1 MKLGSGI
8 LAQGVQGPGFSLQ
21 YLQKGERKR
30 SPIRGSSPCF
40 LWMFVKGRLPQ
51 DDASHLSPFQTQ
63 DQDLST
69 ISPAI
74 IFESM
79 FQNSDDPAV
88 QDDPLQTG
96 MLSPSPLINSPGSIG
111 KVSFS
116 VSCWISVDIFP
127 SSVLLCS

>member
-1 MKLGSGI
+1 ML
-8 LAQGVQGPGFSLQ
+8 
-21 YLQKGERKR
+21 
-30 SPIRGSSPCF
+30 
-40 LWMFVKGRLPQ
+40 VKGRLPQ

-96 MLSPSPLINSPGSIG
+96 VLSPSPLTNSPGAGGRSP
-111 KVSFS
+111 F
-116 VSCWISVDIFP
+116 
-127 SSVLLCS
+127 